1 MTKEKMLKVRNII
14 VTIFSIYLILIVINT
29 SVLEAF
35 YLSLFI
41 NFSNRY
47 MLFALAYF
55 LLCRNLKDHHKEKRV
70 FLYLVIIIFSLTM
83 SPIVFY
89 IFNIKEFDLN
99 DPLTSLLYINLTLHL
114 LSLFIIL
121 YSAKMIK
128 TINSSRKNKKKFFY
142 VPHIIYILLFFLY
155 MANDFEI
162 LALPQIYLDGIG
174 LLGAMILIR
183 SITRFQYVVIE

>member
-1 MTKEKMLKVRNII
+1 MTKEKMQYVRNII
-14 VTIFSIYLILIVINT
+14 VGIFSVYLILLIINM
-29 SVLEAF
+29 SVLDAF

-55 LLCRNLKDHHKEKRV
+55 LLCRNLKGHLVEKRI
-70 FLYLVIIIFSLTM
+70 FLYLVIVIFALTM

-89 IFNIKEFDLN
+89 VFSIKEFDLN
-99 DPLTSLLYINLTLHL
+99 DPLSSLLYINLALHF
-114 LSLFIIL
+114 LSLYTIA

-128 TINSSRKNKKKFFY
+128 TLNSSKKNKKKFFY
-142 VPHIIYILLFFLY
+142 VPHIIYIVLFFLY
-155 MANDFEI
+155 IANDFEI
-162 LALPQIYLDGIG
+162 LSLAQIYLDALG
-174 LLGAMILIR
+174 LLGAMVLIR